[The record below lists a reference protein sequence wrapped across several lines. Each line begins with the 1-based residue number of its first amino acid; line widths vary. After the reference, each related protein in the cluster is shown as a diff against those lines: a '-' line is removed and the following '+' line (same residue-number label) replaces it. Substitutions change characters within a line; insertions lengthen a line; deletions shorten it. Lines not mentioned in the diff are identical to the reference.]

1 MVRGLTGWVRCL
13 IVWESSGIHPMA
25 RKIEQ
30 QMNEAILNRK
40 DWHKANTRVSYDPET
55 QISRVYLHN
64 NLISEIGDGFLKLYD
79 GGWQS
84 ATTKSRLSA
93 ILKANGADDGIYQ
106 KDFQWYIWN
115 GKEQKSE
122 EFYNGMILY

>member
-1 MVRGLTGWVRCL
+1 
-13 IVWESSGIHPMA
+13 MA

-30 QMNEAILNRK
+30 QMNAAIAARK
-40 DWHKANTRVSYDPET
+40 DWHCANTRVSYDPET
-55 QISRVYLHN
+55 QISSIYLHN
-64 NLISEIGDGFLKLYD
+64 NLISQVGESFIKLYD

-84 ATTKSRLSA
+84 VTTKSRLNA

-122 EFYNGMILY
+122 EFYNGMILS

>member
-1 MVRGLTGWVRCL
+1 MVRGLTGRTLWVIL
-13 IVWESSGIHPMA
+13 QESSGIHPMA

-30 QMNEAILNRK
+30 QMNEAIRDRK

-84 ATTKSRLSA
+84 VTTKSRLSA

-115 GKEQKSE
+115 GKERKSE
-122 EFYNGMILY
+122 EFYNGMILS